1 MKVKLLRIFVVLSVV
16 SLFIVGVYAAN
27 SPSSCTLNK
36 GESSKETNAVGVSK
50 SADWMAKGYSD
61 STYRS
66 YVDIY
71 AAWTGWPYTKEY
83 AGSVFANGILEYRET
98 QSKDSVFYL
107 KLRPMN
113 PSKQSHSYGTIKAI

>member
-1 MKVKLLRIFVVLSVV
+1 MKVKLLWIFVVLSVV
-16 SLFIVGVYAAN
+16 SLFIVGV
-27 SPSSCTLNK
+27 
-36 GESSKETNAVGVSK
+36 
-50 SADWMAKGYSD
+50 
-61 STYRS
+61 
-66 YVDIY
+66 Y